1 MWPQMAIFGMAEYSS
16 FSVKEKPN
24 TKNSLFRKKIGFG
37 KSLNKL
43 IKQIKV
49 TNPKNETIF

>member
-1 MWPQMAIFGMAEYSS
+1 MLPQVAIFGVAEYSS